1 MAKRKRLTP
10 PQPGFLD
17 GPAPAPEVKSWPAR
31 PPIAQVA
38 GDSAASAALGEL
50 AAELE
55 SARAEGRLARLLA
68 LEEIDESHLVR
79 DRLAVEGD
87 ALDELVSSLR
97 ARGQR
102 TPIEV
107 VDKGE
112 GPAPRYGLISGWRRL
127 SALRILAEEDSA
139 FARVAAIVRAPE
151 TASEA
156 YLSMVEENEI
166 RLGLSY
172 YERARIVVKAL
183 EQGVYRDKGTA
194 LRTLFGNV
202 SRAKRSKIGTFMEV
216 VEALDGAL
224 RFPAAL
230 GERFGLTLARHL
242 HRPGLADALRAALAA
257 TPPASADAEF
267 DLLLSVLDRA
277 VPAPDAPEPADGAD
291 GADGADRVS
300 PSPEP
305 GAFRSETPPAADTA
319 DVSPLPR
326 PTRPAV
332 AADLSGDRLTLT
344 GPGVDAD
351 LLAALDA
358 WLRRRGHP
366 AA

>member
-38 GDSAASAALGEL
+38 GDSAATAALGEL

-55 SARAEGRLARLLA
+55 SARAEGRLARLLPLA
-68 LEEIDESHLVR
+68 EVDESHLVR

-87 ALDELVSSLR
+87 ALDELVASLR

-107 VDKGE
+107 VDKGDGE
-112 GPAPRYGLISGWRRL
+112 APRYGLISGWRRL
-127 SALRILAEEDSA
+127 SALRILAAEDAA

-216 VEALDGAL
+216 VEALDGSL

-230 GERFGLTLARHL
+230 GERFGLRLARHL
-242 HRPGLADALRAALAA
+242 HRPGLTDALRAALAEASPA
-257 TPPASADAEF
+257 TADAEF
-267 DLLLSVLDRA
+267 DIIISVLDGP
-277 VPAPDAPEPADGAD
+277 VPAPEAGDVPERDGAGSALPPAAEPA
-291 GADGADRVS
+291 
-300 PSPEP
+300 P
-305 GAFRSETPPAADTA
+305 FRSETPLPPDAP
-319 DVSPLPR
+319 PLP

-332 AADLSGDRLTLT
+332 AAELAGDRLILT

>member
-38 GDSAASAALGEL
+38 GDSAATAALGEL

-68 LEEIDESHLVR
+68 LEEVDESHLVR

-87 ALDELVSSLR
+87 ALDELVASLR

-112 GPAPRYGLISGWRRL
+112 GEAPRYGLISGWRRL
-127 SALRILAEEDSA
+127 SALRILAAEDAA

-216 VEALDGAL
+216 VEALDGSL
-224 RFPAAL
+224 RFPASI
-230 GERFGLTLARHL
+230 GERFGLALARHL
-242 HRPGLADALRAALAA
+242 HRPGVADTLRAALAE

-267 DLLLSVLDRA
+267 DILVTVLDGA
-277 VPAPDAPEPADGAD
+277 VPAPQAEGDAEPAVAQSPAPEPA
-291 GADGADRVS
+291 
-300 PSPEP
+300 P
-305 GAFRSETPPAADTA
+305 FRSDTPPAPDTA
-319 DVSPLPR
+319 DAPPLPR
-326 PTRPAV
+326 PAV
-332 AADLSGDRLTLT
+332 TAELSGDRLTLT

-351 LLAALDA
+351 LLAALDT

>member
-38 GDSAASAALGEL
+38 GDSAATAALGEL

-87 ALDELVSSLR
+87 ALDELVASLR

-112 GPAPRYGLISGWRRL
+112 GAGTGPRYGLISGWRRL
-127 SALRILAEEDSA
+127 SALRILAEEDAA

-216 VEALDGAL
+216 VEALDGSL

-230 GERFGLTLARHL
+230 GERFGLRLARHL
-242 HRPGLADALRAALAA
+242 HRPGLTDALRAALAEASPA
-257 TPPASADAEF
+257 TADAEF
-267 DLLLSVLDRA
+267 DIIISVLESA
-277 VPAPDAPEPADGAD
+277 VPAPDAPEPADGSDEAD
-291 GADGADRVS
+291 GVS
-300 PSPEP
+300 PSSEP
-305 GAFRSETPPAADTA
+305 APFRSETPAAPDA
-319 DVSPLPR
+319 PPLPR

-332 AADLSGDRLTLT
+332 MADLAGDRLTLT

-351 LLAALDA
+351 LLAALAA

>member
-38 GDSAASAALGEL
+38 GDSAATAALGEL

-87 ALDELVSSLR
+87 ALDELVASLR

-112 GPAPRYGLISGWRRL
+112 GAGTGPRYGLISGWRRL
-127 SALRILAEEDSA
+127 SALRILAEEDAA

-216 VEALDGAL
+216 VEALDGSL

-230 GERFGLTLARHL
+230 GERFGLRLARHL
-242 HRPGLADALRAALAA
+242 HRPGLTDALRAALAEASPA
-257 TPPASADAEF
+257 TADAEF
-267 DLLLSVLDRA
+267 DVIISVLERA
-277 VPAPDAPEPADGAD
+277 VPAPDAPEPADRSDEAD
-291 GADGADRVS
+291 GSDGVS
-300 PSPEP
+300 PSSEP
-305 GAFRSETPPAADTA
+305 APVRSETPPAPDKADA
-319 DVSPLPR
+319 PPLPR
-326 PTRPAV
+326 PAV
-332 AADLSGDRLTLT
+332 TTELSGDRLTLT
-344 GPGVDAD
+344 GPGVDAG

>member
-38 GDSAASAALGEL
+38 GDSAATAALGEL

-68 LEEIDESHLVR
+68 LEEVDESHLVR

-87 ALDELVSSLR
+87 ALDELVASLR

-112 GPAPRYGLISGWRRL
+112 GKAPRYGLISGWRRL
-127 SALRILAEEDSA
+127 SALRILAAEDAA
-139 FARVAAIVRAPE
+139 FARVAAIIRAPE

-216 VEALDGAL
+216 VEALDGSL

-242 HRPGLADALRAALAA
+242 HRPGLPDALRAALAA
-257 TPPASADAEF
+257 TPPATADAEF
-267 DLLLSVLDRA
+267 DILVAVLDRA
-277 VPAPDAPEPADGAD
+277 VPASEAEEDAEPEVAQPPAPEPA
-291 GADGADRVS
+291 
-300 PSPEP
+300 P
-305 GAFRSETPPAADTA
+305 FRSETPPAPDTA
-319 DVSPLPR
+319 DAPPLPR

-332 AADLSGDRLTLT
+332 AADLAGDRLTLT